1 MKKINKI
8 NKINKT
14 NAMRILDSMNIE
26 YDCITYECEDGK
38 IDGVS
43 VAHKT
48 GQNPETVFKTL
59 VSIGHSK
66 ELYVFCI
73 PVEYELDLK
82 KAAASSKEKNM
93 ELLPLKELTKNTG
106 YIRGGCSPIGMKKHY
121 QTFIDETASL
131 NEKILV
137 SAGCLGVQ
145 IVINPDDLIKASE
158 ASYEDLI

>member
-1 MKKINKI
+1 
-8 NKINKT
+8 
-14 NAMRILDSMNIE
+14 MRILDSLNIE
-26 YDCITYECEDGK
+26 YNHMSYEVEDDH

-59 VSIGHSK
+59 VAVGHSK

-82 KAAASSKEKNM
+82 KAAKASQEKNIEM
-93 ELLPLKELTKNTG
+93 LPLRDLTKNTG

-121 QTFIDETASL
+121 KTFIDESAL
-131 NEKILV
+131 LQDKILV
-137 SAGCLGVQ
+137 SAGVIGTQ
-145 IVINPDDLIKASE
+145 IIINPDDLITATE

>member
-1 MKKINKI
+1 MK
-8 NKINKT
+8 KINKT
-14 NAMRILDSMNIE
+14 NAMRILDSMNVE
-26 YDCITYECEDGK
+26 YDYITYECDDGK

-48 GQNPETVFKTL
+48 NQNPEAVFKTL

-82 KAAASSKEKNM
+82 KAAKASNEKNI

-121 QTFIDETASL
+121 KTFIDETASL

-145 IVINPDDLIKASE
+145 IIINPDDLIKVSE
-158 ASYEDLI
+158 ANYEDLI

>member
-1 MKKINKI
+1 MK
-8 NKINKT
+8 KINKT

-26 YDCITYECEDGK
+26 YDYITYECEDGK

-43 VAHKT
+43 VALKT

-82 KAAASSKEKNM
+82 KAAASSKEKNI

-121 QTFIDETASL
+121 KTFIDETASL
-131 NEKILV
+131 NDKILV

-145 IVINPDDLIKASE
+145 IVINPDDLIKVSE

>member
-1 MKKINKI
+1 MKKF
-8 NKINKT
+8 NKT

-26 YDCITYECEDGK
+26 YDYMTYESEDGK

-48 GQNPETVFKTL
+48 GQNPEAVFKTL
-59 VSIGHSK
+59 VSIGHSE

-82 KAAASSKEKNM
+82 KAAKASNEKNIEM
-93 ELLPLKELTKNTG
+93 LPLRDLTKSTG

-121 QTFIDETASL
+121 KTFIDESATL
-131 NEKILV
+131 HNKILV
-137 SAGCLGVQ
+137 SAGCIGCQ
-145 IVINPDDLIKASE
+145 IILNPDDLFRVVE
-158 ASYEDLI
+158 AVYADLI